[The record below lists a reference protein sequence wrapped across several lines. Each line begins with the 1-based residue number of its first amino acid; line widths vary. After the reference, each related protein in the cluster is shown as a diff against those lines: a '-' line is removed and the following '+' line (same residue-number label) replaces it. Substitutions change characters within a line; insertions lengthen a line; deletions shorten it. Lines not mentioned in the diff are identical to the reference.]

1 MCGAC
6 PSSSFTYAR
15 ADDRWLVVHACTPAC
30 MTACLDAY
38 MPACRH
44 PVPVA
49 VTVRHPPKMGSRP
62 RGPDPGPLLH
72 ARSRTAAPRSRRS
85 SRCCSTA
92 CTCRSSAPNPSSV
105 FSSVLARLITVVRR
119 AGHAT
124 RRGCTYPHRLSRFRS
139 QIDENCRFRRQLP
152 LSQTPSVAWCGHAA
166 PSEDLLAPRSAAFTA
181 LGAQFYSCRHLEI
194 TFTFDNQ
201 YESFVLVACRMPFLP
216 LLIEVPRCPQL
227 CSVRPL
233 VCRPSP

>member
-1 MCGAC
+1 MPGC
-6 PSSSFTYAR
+6 
-15 ADDRWLVVHACTPAC
+15 LHAC
-30 MTACLDAY
+30 MSS
-38 MPACRH
+38 
-44 PVPVA
+44 
-49 VTVRHPPKMGSRP
+49 SRP
-62 RGPDPGPLLH
+62 RRRHGHASASVAFGPRWGPEQGTPGTRSRSPRARRSRALALLH

-85 SRCCSTA
+85 SLLLDG
-92 CTCRSSAPNPSSV
+92 RSSAPNPSSV

-233 VCRPSP
+233 VCPRGLSP

>member
-1 MCGAC
+1 MVQAGQ
-6 PSSSFTYAR
+6 PPFMQQL
-15 ADDRWLVVHACTPAC
+15 ADAMLKAPGTCAEGHAVHEAQGIR
-30 MTACLDAY
+30 TA
-38 MPACRH
+38 
-44 PVPVA
+44 
-49 VTVRHPPKMGSRP
+49 SRP
-62 RGPDPGPLLH
+62 
-72 ARSRTAAPRSRRS
+72 
-85 SRCCSTA
+85 
-92 CTCRSSAPNPSSV
+92 
-105 FSSVLARLITVVRR
+105 

-233 VCRPSP
+233 VCRPPRGLSP